1 MLLKRASNLLF
12 GGIAKIIRGA
22 EERNPELLIEKM
34 EYDINRKL
42 EIAKD
47 RICKIKVDVKI
58 AEKRNQQE
66 QDKMKSLQWSI
77 QETAKTTKDESL
89 LTQLFIEE
97 ATQQKVTEET
107 AGFYVELKMMY
118 AKAKTE
124 YDMFCNEAQA
134 QKSKLHLL
142 TTQTEIN
149 KLRNEIISTF
159 DLSTGKLND
168 VGRVEELVTKQKFT
182 AEAKNELKE
191 ESISEK
197 IKKVN
202 YNSMVEEAKEKAR
215 KVIGENFV
223 NKEESCNE

>member
-47 RICKIKVDVKI
+47 RICKIKVDMKI

-66 QDKMKSLQWSI
+66 QDKMKGLQKSI
-77 QETAKTTKDESL
+77 QEIAKTKDESL

-97 ATQQKVTEET
+97 ATQQKITEET

-118 AKAKTE
+118 AKAKVE

-149 KLRNEIISTF
+149 KLRNEIVSTF